1 MAEPGEQCYLIGV
14 MAPEER
20 GAAGKARRTT
30 PALEVFLG
38 ASAWFTSLA
47 PEHAH
52 RVRDAIHMRQFD
64 AGAHVCHKGQR
75 SRAWLGVVEG
85 LVKLSCISAS
95 GKSVTFAG
103 VPAGS
108 WFGEGSVL
116 KREPRRYDVIA
127 LRRSTIAFL
136 DERSFH
142 WLLDHSIPFNR
153 ALLGHLN
160 ERLGQL
166 MGAKEHA
173 WLLSLE
179 GRVAAALGEMFNPIL
194 YPATRRGI
202 EISQEE
208 LGYLAGV
215 SRQRVNRALAALRK
229 AGIVEVAYG
238 RVVVLDRARLSRFYA

>member
-1 MAEPGEQCYLIGV
+1 MQ
-14 MAPEER
+14 
-20 GAAGKARRTT
+20 GASILRRTMSDRRKQTESARRIG
-30 PALEVFLG
+30 PYLEAFLA
-38 ASAWFTSLA
+38 ASAWFRNLSTV
-47 PEHAH
+47 HAR
-52 RVRDAIHMRQFD
+52 RVRESVRVQEFD
-64 AGAHVCHKGQR
+64 AGAYICRKGQR
-75 SRAWLGVVEG
+75 SSAWLGVMSG
-85 LVKLSCISAS
+85 LVKLSCISAA

-103 VPAGS
+103 IPAGS

-127 LRRSTIAFL
+127 LRGSAIAFL
-136 DERSFH
+136 GEESFH

-153 ALLGHLN
+153 AVIAQLN

-173 WLLSLE
+173 WLLPLE

-194 YPATRRGI
+194 YPGAELGI

-215 SRQRVNRALAALRK
+215 SRQRVNRALAALRD
-229 AGIVEVAYG
+229 AGIVKLAYG
-238 RVVVLDRARLSRFYA
+238 RVTVLDRARLIQFGT